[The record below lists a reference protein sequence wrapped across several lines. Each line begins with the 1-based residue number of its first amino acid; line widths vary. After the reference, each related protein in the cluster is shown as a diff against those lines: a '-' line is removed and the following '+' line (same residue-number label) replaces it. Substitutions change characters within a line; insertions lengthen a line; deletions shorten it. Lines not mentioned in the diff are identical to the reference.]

1 MTDVFPT
8 WIQNLTPNEQHL
20 LIALLVLAGLLILA
34 FLLRKPLQHWRETRQ
49 ITRAA
54 KRTGAR
60 YRRNVTLPD
69 GMGGETRIDFLV
81 LSADSILVIGVKRF
95 DGMIFGSAQTDE
107 WTQTLNSRS
116 YKFPNP
122 DAYLA
127 QQITAVR
134 CIVPKTP
141 VRGLHLFT
149 DSAAFPWDKPLNVLQ
164 SKDLAKSS
172 VRRPALQDIPAEL
185 RAAWKQILQSGKR

>member
-8 WIQNLTPNEQHL
+8 WIEKLTTGEQTL
-20 LIALLVLAGLLILA
+20 AVALLALAALL
-34 FLLRKPLQHWRETRQ
+34 LLSQLFRKPLYHWRETRQ
-49 ITRAA
+49 ITRAV
-54 KRTGAR
+54 KRLGAR
-60 YRRNVTLPD
+60 FRHNVTLPD
-69 GMGGETRIDFLV
+69 GMGGETSIDYLA
-81 LSADSILVIGVKRF
+81 LSTKAILVISVKRY

-107 WTQTLNSRS
+107 WIQTLNSRS
-116 YKFPNP
+116 YKFTNP
-122 DAYLA
+122 DTRLD
-127 QQITAVR
+127 QQVTAVR
-134 CIVPKTP
+134 CLVPKIP